1 MFQRLAEMQYSA
13 FHGTL
18 SCGKLTSSIVLSPTP
33 QPYAVPGEIDP
44 VKKRIAQTIE
54 ICGFLDVGD
63 IGSPMVLSRHLVLP
77 FGKGLEPCNNLFQNS
92 D

>member
-1 MFQRLAEMQYSA
+1 MFQRLAETQYSS

-33 QPYAVPGEIDP
+33 QPHAIPGDLDNKI
-44 VKKRIAQTIE
+44 RIAQTIE

-77 FGKGLEPCNNLFQNS
+77 FGKGSNLNFQCAILKN
-92 D
+92 